1 MRAQSNIF
9 YFCDDMFL
17 DELVDKRVDKYLR
30 ERELSYFSITEKVFL
45 YRELAYLIEWW
56 VAIADAVAVV
66 KNGTD
71 KWSIR
76 KICDEMYAAL
86 SEWETLSYSMT
97 QLPRYFNEGDVNII
111 KSWEESGELTRVLKY
126 LAEEYEFL
134 HRIKSKYVGAM
145 IYPSLL
151 FSVAILAVFL
161 LFTKILPGIFDM
173 IASFPNVTIPPMTKF
188 LIGVTN
194 ILSNNIGSIFI
205 RLIILTMFCVV
216 VFSSQE
222 GKRILDKSIYRLPLL
237 GKLSRY
243 YDMIKFMRYMRLLMQ
258 SGMNFL
264 EVFLFLRDI
273 MSNLSYKVMIVDV
286 IAAIN
291 RGDTVGS
298 VLNQYSEFIS
308 KDVVALLK
316 VGEETASFESALANA
331 IGMYEEEFNKLLDGL
346 SKVIE
351 PVLIVFIWGI
361 IAMVAMSVFGVIG
374 SLLDG
379 VQSQ

>member
-1 MRAQSNIF
+1 
-9 YFCDDMFL
+9 
-17 DELVDKRVDKYLR
+17 
-30 ERELSYFSITEKVFL
+30 
-45 YRELAYLIEWW
+45 
-56 VAIADAVAVV
+56 
-66 KNGTD
+66 
-71 KWSIR
+71 
-76 KICDEMYAAL
+76 
-86 SEWETLSYSMT
+86 
-97 QLPRYFNEGDVNII
+97 
-111 KSWEESGELTRVLKY
+111 
-126 LAEEYEFL
+126 
-134 HRIKSKYVGAM
+134 
-145 IYPSLL
+145 
-151 FSVAILAVFL
+151 
-161 LFTKILPGIFDM
+161 
-173 IASFPNVTIPPMTKF
+173 
-188 LIGVTN
+188 
-194 ILSNNIGSIFI
+194 
-205 RLIILTMFCVV
+205 
-216 VFSSQE
+216 
-222 GKRILDKSIYRLPLL
+222 
-237 GKLSRY
+237 
-243 YDMIKFMRYMRLLMQ
+243 MQ

-273 MSNLSYKVMIVDV
+273 MSNLSYKVMIDDV

>member
-1 MRAQSNIF
+1 
-9 YFCDDMFL
+9 
-17 DELVDKRVDKYLR
+17 
-30 ERELSYFSITEKVFL
+30 
-45 YRELAYLIEWW
+45 
-56 VAIADAVAVV
+56 
-66 KNGTD
+66 
-71 KWSIR
+71 
-76 KICDEMYAAL
+76 
-86 SEWETLSYSMT
+86 
-97 QLPRYFNEGDVNII
+97 
-111 KSWEESGELTRVLKY
+111 
-126 LAEEYEFL
+126 
-134 HRIKSKYVGAM
+134 M

-273 MSNLSYKVMIVDV
+273 MSNLSYKVMIDDV

-351 PVLIVFIWGI
+351 PVLIVFI
-361 IAMVAMSVFGVIG
+361 
-374 SLLDG
+374 
-379 VQSQ
+379 